1 MPNDFNPTYTEAPR
15 FRLPFRS
22 VFMPIVPCVL
32 DGCLSLLELISKL
45 EYIINQYHD
54 AIEANHND
62 IVALAAYVDGAI
74 ADLRTYIDTQDAAT
88 LASAKSYC
96 DSAIATL
103 TTYIND
109 QDTATLNAAKTYCD
123 AAIADLKAYT
133 DDKLALKQDLLT
145 FDSTPTANSSN
156 PVTSH
161 GIKLYV
167 DNGLSAK
174 QDILTFDAEPTADSQ
189 NPARSGGIYS
199 QISAVA
205 GRMPYMITAVLNN
218 STVTCNETYTNIAN
232 RLQTRSATSIVIL
245 TDEGTNS
252 KEIYYMTSVTANHID
267 FTATSSGHT
276 LTVDSTNTWA
286 YNV

>member
-96 DSAIATL
+96 DAAITTL

-109 QDTATLNAAKTYCD
+109 QDTATLNAAKAYCD

-133 DDKLALKQDLLT
+133 DGKLALKQDLLT
-145 FDSTPTANSSN
+145 FD
-156 PVTSH
+156 
-161 GIKLYV
+161 
-167 DNGLSAK
+167 
-174 QDILTFDAEPTADSQ
+174 AEPTADSM

-205 GRMPYMITAVLNN
+205 GRMPYMVTAVLNN
-218 STVTCNETYTNIAN
+218 STVTCSETYINIAN
-232 RLQTRSATSIVIL
+232 RLQTHSATTIVIL

-276 LTVDSTNTWA
+276 LTVDSTNTWS